1 METRVTFR
9 EWTFEVDVQRTAEVY
24 RGVSKA
30 SAETCGCHACLN
42 FAAQRDSS
50 YGSEL
55 KSLLEDLG
63 IDHRKEDEV
72 SHLYRNANG
81 LHNYNGCFHFKGRI
95 AEGRD
100 CRVPA
105 GTDGYTVS
113 GVLLN
118 EHINIGFF
126 KPPYRVYDRFAAE
139 EHGGLIQ
146 VDFSIL
152 LPWVLKDVEEST

>member
-9 EWTFEVDVQRTAEVY
+9 EWTFEVDVPRTAEVY
-24 RGVSKA
+24 RCMDKA

-42 FAAQRDSS
+42 FAAQRDTL
-50 YGSEL
+50 YGAEFMA
-55 KSLLEDLG
+55 LLRGLG
-63 IDHRKEDEV
+63 IDHRREDEV
-72 SHLYRNANG
+72 SHFGREANG
-81 LHNYNGCFHFKGRI
+81 LHFYNGCFHFKGRI

-105 GTDGYTVS
+105 GTDGWTVS
-113 GVLLN
+113 GISLDERISV
-118 EHINIGFF
+118 GFL
-126 KPPYRVYDRFAAE
+126 KPTHRAFDKFAVE
-139 EHGGLIQ
+139 EGLIQ